1 MLALVGMI
9 AACPAAVA
17 QRSMETDTG
26 SMIAVPTRARI
37 PEEGAMSE
45 INRGREV
52 MRQFAQCALS
62 RNQAGAER
70 ALAMPIG
77 GAYYQAINKL
87 AVDECLSSGTIK
99 FKAPAMRG
107 ALFAELYRRKYRA
120 ADPGLVAE
128 PVDFAA
134 NAGSDGV
141 VQAALDTFADCVV
154 RRDPADARAIVLRPI
169 ASKEQDKAFAAVY
182 PHLGPCLAQGQ
193 QITLNKPTLENA
205 FAEVL
210 YREAAT
216 PGAAAVEKH

>member
-1 MLALVGMI
+1 MICAVLPAPSAQPLAIMARMLRE
-9 AACPAAVA
+9 
-17 QRSMETDTG
+17 RSAEMLEANASD
-26 SMIAVPTRARI
+26 VD
-37 PEEGAMSE
+37 
-45 INRGREV
+45 RGRV
-52 MRQFAQCALS
+52 AMRQFAQCVLS
-62 RNQAGAER
+62 RNPAGAER

-87 AVDECLSSGTIK
+87 AVDECLSGGTMK

-107 ALFAELYRRKYRA
+107 ALFAEMYRRKYRA

-134 NAGSDGV
+134 ATGSDGNGM
-141 VQAALDTFADCVV
+141 VQAAMDSFADCVV
-154 RRDPADARAIVLRPI
+154 RRDPADARAILLRST

-193 QITLNKPTLENA
+193 QLTLNKVALENA

-216 PGAAAVEKH
+216 PGTGAAEKH